1 MTASAKYADILLPG
15 VSMFESENITENKN
29 GSVLLMDFSSAKI
42 GDGLS

>member
-1 MTASAKYADILLPG
+1 MKVKFSWLSFL
-15 VSMFESENITENKN
+15 FESENITENKN